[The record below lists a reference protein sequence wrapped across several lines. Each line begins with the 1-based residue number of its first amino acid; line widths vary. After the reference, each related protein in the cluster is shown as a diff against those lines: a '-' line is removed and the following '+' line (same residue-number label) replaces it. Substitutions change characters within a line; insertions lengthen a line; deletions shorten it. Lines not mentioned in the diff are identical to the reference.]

1 MTLENQYYNEAS
13 LFLEKLFFELKEK
26 TVSFEKWDIDHL
38 CFRTESLEHYEKI
51 KTDFALFSDL
61 LIESPVNGRPIATYK
76 LKKAWRFQQHFIDLI
91 EVPAPKPNKVVR
103 PGFEHIE
110 VVYPFSFHEIQKLYP
125 ELNFEDNKNHK
136 KFNPELVANLKAGD
150 IKFHHQSLENVIHIE
165 KTPRLLEILFQDI
178 QLPIEPFF
186 ITGTYPLNLQNEKSD
201 IDVCFHYQPHQ
212 AISILEFIQSFQEC
226 VQNPKLS
233 IKNNVYVFNFIFNNL
248 NFEFY
253 FSPELLFEQS
263 SYLHLLIEQRLI
275 KIFGSQFANKI
286 IELKKNGYNTEQAF
300 LYTLG
305 INTDTSKSFTELLNL
320 KSMSDLEIKNK
331 FTSAKPLTDS

>member
-110 VVYPFSFHEIQKLYP
+110 VVYPFSFHEIQKRYP

-201 IDVCFHYQPHQ
+201 IDVCFEYSAKE
-212 AISILEFIQSFQEC
+212 AIVILEFIQGFQEW
-226 VQNPKLS
+226 VQSPKLS
-233 IKNNVYVFNFIFNNL
+233 IKNNVYVFNFIFNDL

-253 FSPELLFEQS
+253 FSPESLYKQN
-263 SYLHLLIEQRLI
+263 SYRHLLIEQRLL
-275 KIFGSQFANKI
+275 KIFGGNLSHTIK
-286 IELKKNGYNTEQAF
+286 ELKTHHH
-300 LYTLG
+300 
-305 INTDTSKSFTELLNL
+305 TELAFAKAIGLDTNEL
-320 KSMSDLEIKNK
+320 DVFQDLLSLEKLSDLEIFEQFKHN
-331 FTSAKPLTDS
+331 S